1 MRVPVLVTVLE
12 GVSAGVDKEDCV
24 LLAVLEPVVVLV
36 AVLEGVTAP
45 VPELEGVTLA
55 VFDAV
60 IEGVNV
66 GVTVPVEI

>member
-1 MRVPVLVTVLE
+1 VRVPVLVTVLE

-45 VPELEGVTLA
+45 VPE
-55 VFDAV
+55 
-60 IEGVNV
+60 
-66 GVTVPVEI
+66 